1 MRTENAA
8 RSAQTA
14 LSYLLFGLMALGF
27 MVAGAALA
35 RLLT

>member
-1 MRTENAA
+1 
-8 RSAQTA
+8 

>member
-8 RSAQTA
+8 RNAHTA
-14 LSYLLFGLMALGF
+14 LSYLLFGLIALGF

>member
-14 LSYLLFGLMALGF
+14 LSYLLFGLIALGF
-27 MVAGAALA
+27 MVAGAIIV